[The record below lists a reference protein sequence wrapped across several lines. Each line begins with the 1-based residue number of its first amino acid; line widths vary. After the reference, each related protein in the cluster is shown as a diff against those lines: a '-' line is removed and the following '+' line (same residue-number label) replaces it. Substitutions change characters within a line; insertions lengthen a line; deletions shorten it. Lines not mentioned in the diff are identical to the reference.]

1 MSPYGREM
9 LKFTCVVLLAVA
21 ATVSCIPIEPE
32 PSKAGLVRPSPINPD
47 VVSEPLPE
55 EVSTTTTQ
63 ATRQSNLQKIPARGT
78 KLSATL
84 DQDKSTTEAPA
95 KEKRETATD
104 STTPAK
110 SNFRRDQPSTP
121 SMAHKQSG
129 VTTTTAEPVSL
140 KTPIV
145 HPSGLKVRRSADE
158 PTTTTNKT
166 PSSTTRGPLP
176 DSGSSSSSSS
186 NDDNSGPH
194 FIRPVP
200 VDQILK
206 NLHEAAPQHH
216 QQVAQHEQAKAIVE
230 ATTSSAVDGESS
242 PGTTVNDHKFHRKNK
257 TTTTEAPEEEEEE
270 KDGGE
275 DSKESASEE
284 DDSKQG
290 RQ

>member
-9 LKFTCVVLLAVA
+9 LKFNCVVLLAVA

-32 PSKAGLVRPSPINPD
+32 SSKAGLVRPSPINPD

-63 ATRQSNLQKIPARGT
+63 ATRVSNIQKIPARGT

-95 KEKRETATD
+95 KEKRETATE
-104 STTPAK
+104 STTPPK

-121 SMAHKQSG
+121 SAAHKQTG

-158 PTTTTNKT
+158 TTTTTNKT
-166 PSSTTRGPLP
+166 PSGSSSSTTRGPLP
-176 DSGSSSSSSS
+176 DSGSSSSS

-216 QQVAQHEQAKAIVE
+216 QQVAQHQHEQAKAVVE
-230 ATTSSAVDGESS
+230 TTTGAADGESS

-257 TTTTEAPEEEEEE
+257 TTTTEAPEEEEE
-270 KDGGE
+270 DGGE
-275 DSKESASEE
+275 DSKESSE
-284 DDSKQG
+284 DDSKQDK
-290 RQ
+290 Q